1 MAFIYPGPHNDG
13 GWSQSHDRGRL
24 AIEKALGNKV
34 ETTYKENIFSN
45 AQVPQVV
52 AGLVR
57 EGYDMIFGCSFGM
70 FENGVNG
77 QLYSKYPDV
86 LFEQATGL
94 QVKKNQSEY
103 FGAGEDT
110 IYLSG
115 MAAGAATKNGQ
126 IGYIVPFGIPEV
138 VRHINAFALGA
149 QAMNPKAKVRL
160 LWTNSWFSPPKE
172 TAAAK
177 NLIAAGVDVLGQ
189 NVDSPAA
196 GVVAESKGVP
206 WVGYDSDARKSAP
219 KQWLT
224 AATYNWGPYYVK
236 RVRAAINGS
245 WKSGFYYGTIKDGF
259 TGLAPYGP
267 KVTAKTKAAI
277 AAKRKAIVS
286 GKFNVFQGPLYD
298 QKGKLWCRSG
308 QDAQGPP
315 GSLLDAVAR
324 QGCGRE
330 GLDGRASGLAGGA
343 GPRIRGRRERRRFA
357 RRLSCSRRAHGG
369 DHEAVPR
376 RRRERRRDLRG
387 RGRRG
392 ARAPR
397 RERRRQDDALEH
409 PDRPLPPGRGRDR
422 ALRRAGAV
430 PLPARRA
437 STRGSAWCISTSG
450 WSSRSP
456 SPRTSCSAIT
466 AAREVA
472 PFCAPSAHRAARG
485 RARASATGSP

>member
-1 MAFIYPGPHNDG
+1 MRRKAVGAVLALAALGLVLAGGGSATPEQEPFKVAFIYPGPHNDG

-24 AIEKALGNKV
+24 AIEKALGDRV
-34 ETTYKENIFSN
+34 ETTYKENVFSN

-77 QLYSKYPDV
+77 QLYAKYPNV

-115 MAAGAATKNGQ
+115 IAAGAASKKGL
-126 IGYIVPFGIPEV
+126 IGYVVPFGIPEV

-149 QAMNPKAKVRL
+149 QVTNPDARVRL

-196 GVVAESKGVP
+196 GVVAEAKGVP

-224 AATYNWGPYYVK
+224 AAVYNWGLYYVK
-236 RVRAAINGS
+236 RVRAAINGT

-259 TGLAPYGP
+259 TSLAPYGP
-267 KVTAKTKAAI
+267 KVSAKTRAQI
-277 AAKRKAIVS
+277 AAKQKAIVS
-286 GKFNVFQGPLYD
+286 GKFHVFSGPLYD
-298 QKGKLWCRSG
+298 QKGKLKVPKGKTLKVLPDLYAMQWLVKGVIGKVSTV
-308 QDAQGPP
+308 APP
-315 GSLLDAVAR
+315 G
-324 QGCGRE
+324 
-330 GLDGRASGLAGGA
+330 
-343 GPRIRGRRERRRFA
+343 
-357 RRLSCSRRAHGG
+357 
-369 DHEAVPR
+369 
-376 RRRERRRDLRG
+376 
-387 RGRRG
+387 
-392 ARAPR
+392 
-397 RERRRQDDALEH
+397 
-409 PDRPLPPGRGRDR
+409 
-422 ALRRAGAV
+422 
-430 PLPARRA
+430 
-437 STRGSAWCISTSG
+437 
-450 WSSRSP
+450 
-456 SPRTSCSAIT
+456 
-466 AAREVA
+466 
-472 PFCAPSAHRAARG
+472 
-485 RARASATGSP
+485 

>member
-1 MAFIYPGPHNDG
+1 MRRKFVVSGLVLALAVTALALAGGSAARSEQDPFKVAFIYPGPHNDG

-24 AIEKALGNKV
+24 AIEKALGDKV
-34 ETTYKENIFSN
+34 ETTYKEQIFSN

-77 QLYSKYPDV
+77 QLYKKYPDV
-86 LFEQATGL
+86 KFEQATGL
-94 QVKKNQSEY
+94 QIKKNQSEY

-149 QAMNPKAKVRL
+149 QVMNPKAKVRL
-160 LWTNSWFSPPKE
+160 LWTNAWFSPPKE

-196 GVVAESKGVP
+196 GVVAESKKVP
-206 WVGYDSDARKSAP
+206 WVGYDSYARKSAP
-219 KQWLT
+219 TQWLT

-259 TGLAPYGP
+259 TGLAPFGP
-267 KVTAKTKAAI
+267 KVSAKTKAAI

-286 GKFNVFQGPLYD
+286 GKFNVFTGPLRD
-298 QKGKLWCRSG
+298 QQGKVVVPAGKTLKVLPDLYSMQWLAKGVVGKVSTV
-308 QDAQGPP
+308 APP
-315 GSLLDAVAR
+315 G
-324 QGCGRE
+324 
-330 GLDGRASGLAGGA
+330 
-343 GPRIRGRRERRRFA
+343 
-357 RRLSCSRRAHGG
+357 
-369 DHEAVPR
+369 
-376 RRRERRRDLRG
+376 
-387 RGRRG
+387 
-392 ARAPR
+392 
-397 RERRRQDDALEH
+397 
-409 PDRPLPPGRGRDR
+409 
-422 ALRRAGAV
+422 
-430 PLPARRA
+430 
-437 STRGSAWCISTSG
+437 
-450 WSSRSP
+450 
-456 SPRTSCSAIT
+456 
-466 AAREVA
+466 
-472 PFCAPSAHRAARG
+472 
-485 RARASATGSP
+485 